1 MFFVLLSL
9 LFLLHFF
16 SISFIFLSPLT
27 STLNLWIAAASKGDE
42 GKQITKAAPN
52 TDWCVIF

>member
-1 MFFVLLSL
+1 M
-9 LFLLHFF
+9 
-16 SISFIFLSPLT
+16 
-27 STLNLWIAAASKGDE
+27 WIAAASKGDE